1 MSNGLSVS
9 TLLSHA
15 LVAFTVEFDNEFE
28 HRMPHRT
35 TNYSSKFE
43 SLNSPWL
50 VSLAMYENCMRHVS
64 EEGVT
69 VRELERLARTPTTL
83 VPMQRWGYIVVKPDP
98 ADNRP
103 KLPSRD
109 WLIRA
114 KPAGRR
120 AQQIWQPLFG
130 EIEKRWRERFGS
142 NEVDELR
149 NALIALISQFD
160 VELPDCMPILG
171 YALVSNGPEN
181 DSQSPSNPETLA
193 QLPLS
198 ALLSKALLAF
208 AIEFERDSNLSLA
221 MCANFLRVLDEK
233 GVRTRDIP
241 RLSGAAT
248 ELSKNSLGFLA
259 KVGYIAM
266 KPDPTAKNSKIAHLT
281 ARGKHAQEA
290 YRQRVVMI
298 EDGWQQRF
306 GKDAIRKL
314 RDSLER
320 LVGEPTA
327 QKSPLFQGLEP
338 YPDGWRAKVPK
349 PETLPH
355 FPLVTHRGGYP
366 DGS

>member
-1 MSNGLSVS
+1 MSNVLPLP
-9 TLLSHA
+9 TLLSQA
-15 LVAFTVEFDNEFE
+15 LVAYTIEFDNEFE

-50 VSLAMYENCMRHVS
+50 VSLAMYENCMRYVG
-64 EEGVT
+64 EWGVT

-98 ADNRP
+98 ADKRP
-103 KLPSRD
+103 KPPSRD

-120 AQQIWQPLFG
+120 AQEIWQPLFG

-142 NEVDELR
+142 NEIDKLR
-149 NALIALISQFD
+149 KALVALISQFNL
-160 VELPDCMPILG
+160 ELPDCMPILG
-171 YALVSNGPEN
+171 YALFSKGPEKN
-181 DSQSPSNPETLA
+181 PQSPSNPETLA

-198 ALLSKALLAF
+198 ALLSKASLAF
-208 AIEFERDSNLSLA
+208 AIEFESESNLSLA
-221 MCANFLRVLDEK
+221 MCANFLRVIDAT
-233 GVRTRDIP
+233 GVRTRDVP

-248 ELSKNSLGFLA
+248 ELSKNSLGLLA
-259 KVGYIAM
+259 KQGYIVIESDA
-266 KPDPTAKNSKIAHLT
+266 TAKGTKIARLT
-281 ARGKHAQEA
+281 AKGKDAQEA

-306 GKDAIRKL
+306 GKDTIRKL

-327 QKSPLFQGLEP
+327 EKSPLFRGLEP
-338 YPDGWRAKVPK
+338 HPDGWRAQVAK
-349 PETLPH
+349 PEMLPH
-355 FPLVTHRGGYP
+355 YPLVTHRGGYP